1 MFPRY
6 YALVYLLRRSIVPS
20 QIIGLRGEQ
29 ANKSYSLG
37 DTPFTFGRN
46 SDNSIVFAGGRAS
59 RRHAEIRRAGAE
71 YLLSDLGSSNGTL
84 VNGQRLTAPHR
95 LRHGDTF
102 EIGDDAFRFD
112 APAPAVDKTLIAA
125 PAVLSA
131 PPTVP
136 TAPPINQPHLATPA
150 PLPGAYA
157 GALPNTPPIAATVPK
172 KRGISRALLVVL
184 GLVALV
190 LVATCIGGAVLVTRG
205 VTGVL

>member
-1 MFPRY
+1 MP
-6 YALVYLLRRSIVPS
+6 A

-29 ANKSYSLG
+29 ANKSHTLG

-46 SDNSIVFAGGRAS
+46 TDNTIVFAGGRAS
-59 RRHAEIRRAGAE
+59 RRHAEIRRAGAD

-112 APAPAVDKTLIAA
+112 APAPAVDKTLMVM

-136 TAPPINQPHLATPA
+136 VPPPSTSRPCRHLRPSPA
-150 PLPGAYA
+150 PMPARCRTRRRSRPTLPES
-157 GALPNTPPIAATVPK
+157 AA
-172 KRGISRALLVVL
+172 SRAR
-184 GLVALV
+184 
-190 LVATCIGGAVLVTRG
+190 C
-205 VTGVL
+205 